1 MFRLAH
7 ISDPHLGPLPEPTY
21 RELASKRI
29 TGYVNWR
36 RNRMRHH
43 REGVVDAVT
52 AAIKTEAPD
61 HLAITGDLVNLALD
75 AEIHKARQWL
85 DDLGEPEGISVVPGN
100 HDAYV
105 PGALDEACRAWA
117 PYMCG
122 DDMRHPVDRDAFPY
136 MRRRGP
142 VCLIGVSSA
151 RATAPFMANG
161 FFRADQAKR
170 LAALLRSAGE
180 DGCYRVVMIH
190 HPPLRGIDPVGRL
203 FGIRLFQSVIRDN
216 GAELVLHGH
225 THLPSL
231 GWIAGHDAPTP
242 VVGVAATGQS
252 PGGRRP
258 AAGFNL
264 FEIVRRKGEW
274 KTTLERHSVA
284 GHVAGTERVSVEM
297 LDPARA

>member
-43 REGVVDAVT
+43 KESVVDIVT
-52 AAIKTEAPD
+52 SAIRAEKPD
-61 HLAITGDLVNLALD
+61 HLAVTGDLVNLALD

-85 DDLGEPEGISVVPGN
+85 DGLGEPDVVSVVPGN

-105 PGALDEACRAWA
+105 PGALDAACRAWG

-122 DDMRHPVDRDAFPY
+122 DNARHPVDRDAFPFL
-136 MRRRGP
+136 RQRGP
-142 VCLIGVSSA
+142 VALIGVSSA
-151 RATAPFMANG
+151 RATTPFMANG
-161 FFRADQAKR
+161 FFRAEQAKR
-170 LAALLRSAGE
+170 LAGLLKQAGE
-180 DGCYRVVMIH
+180 KGHYRVVMIH
-190 HPPLRGIDPVGRL
+190 HPPVRGIDPVGRL
-203 FGIRLFQSVIRDN
+203 FGVGLFQSVIRLN

-225 THLPSL
+225 THTPSL
-231 GWIAGHDAPTP
+231 EWIAGPDAPTP
-242 VVGVAATGQS
+242 VVGISAAGQE
-252 PGGRRP
+252 PGGRRA

-264 FEIVRRKGEW
+264 FEISRRKGSW
-274 KTTLERHSVA
+274 KTTLERHFLA
-284 GHVAGTERVSVEM
+284 GHVQGTERVSSEQLV
-297 LDPARA
+297 A